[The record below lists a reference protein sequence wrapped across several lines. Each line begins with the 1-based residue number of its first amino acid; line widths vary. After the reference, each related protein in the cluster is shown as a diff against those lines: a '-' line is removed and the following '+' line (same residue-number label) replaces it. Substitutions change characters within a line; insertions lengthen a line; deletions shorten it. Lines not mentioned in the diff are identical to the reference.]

1 MGKINILVV
10 EDEAFIGM
18 NIRRRLE
25 HIGYHVIMVVPSG
38 DEAFQISTEKAPDLV
53 VMDIQLEGNLD
64 GLETAQTLWNRFQIP
79 IVIVTGN
86 IDSTT
91 KTRADQNWCYGFVSI
106 PFFSN
111 ELEVAVSKAL
121 DRIFT
126 SRYCKKDN
134 QIINQKYYNPVSIW
148 MKNHQDQSVVIGNQN
163 DFLNDSI
170 RFHAIYLFYSLALED
185 SKGIFKVDSKE
196 YFSRLIYYTWDKFKN
211 KVEYQIQIQIDI
223 KSFNLDESLAI
234 PMGIILYE
242 SVSNSI
248 QYAFSPDHSNSTITI
263 KLTTNT
269 NRENI
274 CLQIKDNGIGLN
286 NTSSSQVTEEIIET
300 PHSLGLW
307 LIKSMA
313 QTINADS
320 MLNGDEGTCLEII
333 IPQVPQ

>member
-1 MGKINILVV
+1 M
-10 EDEAFIGM
+10 
-18 NIRRRLE
+18 
-25 HIGYHVIMVVPSG
+25 
-38 DEAFQISTEKAPDLV
+38 IST
-53 VMDIQLEGNLD
+53 
-64 GLETAQTLWNRFQIP
+64 GLIGSEI
-79 IVIVTGN
+79 
-86 IDSTT
+86 
-91 KTRADQNWCYGFVSI
+91 SI
-106 PFFSN
+106 
-111 ELEVAVSKAL
+111 
-121 DRIFT
+121 
-126 SRYCKKDN
+126 
-134 QIINQKYYNPVSIW
+134 
-148 MKNHQDQSVVIGNQN
+148 
-163 DFLNDSI
+163 
-170 RFHAIYLFYSLALED
+170 
-185 SKGIFKVDSKE
+185 DSKE

-286 NTSSSQVTEEIIET
+286 NTSSSQVTEEIMEN